1 MPDALQWSI
10 MMENT
15 RIHNILLQILYH
27 LRLLLTVGED
37 DIEVEEENIEE
48 RKTSLNPPEVA
59 EETTAGAEVETGIE
73 TETETEITITTM
85 AAEEV
90 DDVVEVE
97 VEAEVEVGL
106 QKINF

>member
-1 MPDALQWSI
+1 

-37 DIEVEEENIEE
+37 DIEEEENIEE
-48 RKTSLNPPEVA
+48 RKISLNHPEVA
-59 EETTAGAEVETGIE
+59 EETTAGAEVETGI
-73 TETETEITITTM
+73 ETETEITITTM